1 MDNTGCPYPKGG
13 ETGGVGGPR
22 PRRARCGRAERL
34 VGAGR
39 GSERTRRKRAEVGI
53 SKLRWCMRGAVKERA
68 GAHLGG
74 SRSQERGDNWRHGV
88 LTRHPRQAWPIQ
100 QGEPTARDPHL
111 PCLPFTRP
119 AARPCARHCR
129 KPIFLQYL
137 QLANLV
143 LHAACPPPTEC
154 DAPSVLSS
162 PQRRRR
168 RLCLAGIGP

>member
-68 GAHLGG
+68 GCAPWG
-74 SRSQERGDNWRHGV
+74 
-88 LTRHPRQAWPIQ
+88 LTESGTRRQL
-100 QGEPTARDPHL
+100 E
-111 PCLPFTRP
+111 TR
-119 AARPCARHCR
+119 CA
-129 KPIFLQYL
+129 
-137 QLANLV
+137 
-143 LHAACPPPTEC
+143 
-154 DAPSVLSS
+154 D
-162 PQRRRR
+162 
-168 RLCLAGIGP
+168 